1 MAVKYVLI
9 FILSS
14 ANPTE
19 QHVAQTWSKL
29 FPSYD
34 DCLRQAAT
42 LEMQNAVLKDCR
54 LSRFPVMDHRKR
66 TLCSHRK
73 PACLRSPTKPMRPH
87 SRCRMSSQVEPGFR
101 SVVSWA
107 RMAVVRRP
115 VGRYAS

>member
-34 DCLRQAAT
+34 DCLKQAAT
-42 LEMQNAVLKDCR
+42 LEPQNAVLKDC
-54 LSRFPVMDHRKR
+54 K
-66 TLCSHRK
+66 T
-73 PACLRSPTKPMRPH
+73 
-87 SRCRMSSQVEPGFR
+87 VEVPGEGPSKEDVVLTPEA
-101 SVVSWA
+101 SVLEEPDQTGTSTQ
-107 RMAVVRRP
+107 P
-115 VGRYAS
+115 SKE

>member
-34 DCLRQAAT
+34 DCLKQAAT
-42 LEMQNAVLKDCR
+42 LEMQHAVLKDC
-54 LSRFPVMDHRKR
+54 K
-66 TLCSHRK
+66 T
-73 PACLRSPTKPMRPH
+73 
-87 SRCRMSSQVEPGFR
+87 VEVPGEGPSKEDVVLTPEA
-101 SVVSWA
+101 SVLEEPDQTGTSTQ
-107 RMAVVRRP
+107 P
-115 VGRYAS
+115 SKE

>member
-34 DCLRQAAT
+34 DCLKQAAT
-42 LEMQNAVLKDCR
+42 LEMQNAVLKDCKTVEV
-54 LSRFPVMDHRKR
+54 PGEG
-66 TLCSHRK
+66 
-73 PACLRSPTKPMRPH
+73 PTKQDVVLTPEA
-87 SRCRMSSQVEPGFR
+87 SILEEPDQTG
-101 SVVSWA
+101 
-107 RMAVVRRP
+107 
-115 VGRYAS
+115 ASTQPLKE